1 MLFNLNDTVKINGS
15 STTYLIVGKR
25 PANARDFG
33 GKNQY
38 LVIFNST
45 LICTQEPENVLTK
58 VDENFEFRYALL
70 DYRLDLYRDHLKRY
84 TAEGFEM
91 LTLDQ
96 IQSIKI
102 KD

>member
-45 LICTQEPENVLTK
+45 LICTQEPENVLIK
-58 VDENFEFRYALL
+58 VDEDFKFRYALL
-70 DYRLDLYRDHLKRY
+70 DYRLDLYRDYLKRY

-91 LTLDQ
+91 LTLEQ

>member
-25 PANARDFG
+25 PANKCDFG
-33 GKNQY
+33 GKSQY

-70 DYRLDLYRDHLKRY
+70 DYRLDLYREHLERY

-91 LTLDQ
+91 LTLEQ
-96 IQSIKI
+96 IQSIKT

>member
-25 PANARDFG
+25 PANARDFS

-70 DYRLDLYRDHLKRY
+70 DYRLDLYCNYLQQY

-91 LTLDQ
+91 LNLDQ

>member
-25 PANARDFG
+25 PANKRDFG

-45 LICTQEPENVLTK
+45 LIYTQEPENVLTK

-70 DYRLDLYRDHLKRY
+70 DYRLDLYREHLERY

-91 LTLDQ
+91 LNLDQ